1 MLNAE
6 LSSAQKDLYNSIKSY
21 LNVIFLNQKLNYA
34 IKNDDD
40 YRSQLNKVMNIF
52 EYYEDNYEIANKN
65 FHSYWQ
71 AFKSYAHYEKL
82 VDNFDDFDDL
92 KDIVS
97 GLKIYV
103 LNTFQVDL
111 EQESQKI
118 ADIDFK
124 YDEKTQASMGF
135 YTTDDQQNSSN
146 PTYEN
151 VRAEPVSEE
160 NYSNNAYQSAS
171 DFTTANIDNLTNMV
185 FSARVL
191 NGEIYLYETKPKVIP
206 FLKYLFFTISLA
218 LVLFTALTYAFLM
231 DFGTHMLTVVSV
243 NGITHIVR
251 LTSPTFP
258 TQLVISLFI
267 MIYAGLNAFK
277 RKISENEKF
286 HFKNFIWIILFGALL
301 VVALANIFTGN
312 LRFSSNSFDEMFRQ
326 AQINDVLANLSRNND
341 FSFDYSRLQS
351 VFYGFSISQILVFLV
366 IILGTILIIIT
377 FILNPKRD
385 TQRIKLLLQEIHDD
399 ILTGKIDPNT
409 YLRTKN
415 PFRDLFG
422 F

>member
-206 FLKYLFFTISLA
+206 FLKYLFFAISLA

>member
-171 DFTTANIDNLTNMV
+171 DFTTATVSYTHLT
-185 FSARVL
+185 L
-191 NGEIYLYETKPKVIP
+191 P
-206 FLKYLFFTISLA
+206 TIC
-218 LVLFTALTYAFLM
+218 
-231 DFGTHMLTVVSV
+231 SV
-243 NGITHIVR
+243 
-251 LTSPTFP
+251 
-258 TQLVISLFI
+258 
-267 MIYAGLNAFK
+267 
-277 RKISENEKF
+277 
-286 HFKNFIWIILFGALL
+286 
-301 VVALANIFTGN
+301 
-312 LRFSSNSFDEMFRQ
+312 
-326 AQINDVLANLSRNND
+326 
-341 FSFDYSRLQS
+341 
-351 VFYGFSISQILVFLV
+351 
-366 IILGTILIIIT
+366 
-377 FILNPKRD
+377 
-385 TQRIKLLLQEIHDD
+385 
-399 ILTGKIDPNT
+399 
-409 YLRTKN
+409 
-415 PFRDLFG
+415 
-422 F
+422 